1 MVKET
6 KLYDT
11 LGVAPEATQA
21 EIKKAYR
28 KLALKYHPDKNP
40 DEPEKFKEISAAF
53 EVLSDEKKR
62 TLYDKHGEQGLKEG
76 GGGEFHSP
84 FDIFD
89 MFFGG
94 GGRRG
99 RQPGEKAKGKD
110 TVHQLKVSLEELYNG
125 ATRQLAVQRN
135 VICDS
140 CNGIGGKEGSVQK
153 CDNCNGSGVDVK
165 LRQIGPGMVQQ
176 IQQPCRECNQ
186 TGEKI
191 KEKDRCKKCH
201 GKKVIRERKVLD
213 CQILPGMKDG
223 QKIKF
228 DEEGDQAP
236 GIEAGDI
243 IIILDEK
250 EHSVFKRDGTD
261 LHIKMNIELADA
273 LCGFTRLVKTLAKE
287 TRYIKVVSLPGEII
301 RPNKPKCIDDEGMP
315 YYNREFKRGRLIV
328 SFEINFPANGFIKPS
343 KCEELEMLL
352 PSREKHVPSDIG
364 EEVRLCDMSEL
375 PNQGYGRSN
384 SYYDDDE
391 DDRGQGGGVQCQTS

>member
-6 KLYDT
+6 KLYDI
-11 LGVAPEATQA
+11 LSVAPEASQA

-76 GGGEFHSP
+76 AGGEFHSP

-94 GGRRG
+94 GRR
-99 RQPGEKAKGKD
+99 RQPGDKAKGKD

-125 ATRQLAVQRN
+125 AKRQLAVQKN
-135 VICDS
+135 VICDG

-176 IQQPCRECNQ
+176 IQQSCRECNQ

-191 KEKDRCKKCH
+191 KEKDRCKKCK
-201 GKKVIRERKVLD
+201 GKKVVRERKVLD
-213 CQILPGMKDG
+213 CEIDKGMKDG

-228 DEEGDQAP
+228 DQEGDQAP
-236 GIEAGDI
+236 GIEPGDI
-243 IIILDEK
+243 VIILDEK
-250 EHSVFKRDGTD
+250 EHDTFKRNGND
-261 LHIKMNIELADA
+261 LHMKMNIELADA
-273 LCGFTRLVKTLAKE
+273 LCGFTRLVKTLDNE
-287 TRYIKVVSLPGEII
+287 SRYIKVISAPGEVIL
-301 RPNKPKCIDDEGMP
+301 PNKPKCIEDEGMP
-315 YYNREFKRGRLIV
+315 IYHRNFTKGRIIIT
-328 SFEINFPANGFIKPS
+328 FEINFPKNGWLKPDEVS
-343 KCEELEMLL
+343 KLEGLL
-352 PSREKHVPSDIG
+352 PAREKHVPSDIG
-364 EEVRLCDMSEL
+364 EEVHLSELSEL
-375 PNQGYGRSN
+375 PQRGYGHSG
-384 SYYDDDE
+384 YYDDDN
-391 DDRGQGGGVQCQTS
+391 DDDHGHGSGVQCQTS